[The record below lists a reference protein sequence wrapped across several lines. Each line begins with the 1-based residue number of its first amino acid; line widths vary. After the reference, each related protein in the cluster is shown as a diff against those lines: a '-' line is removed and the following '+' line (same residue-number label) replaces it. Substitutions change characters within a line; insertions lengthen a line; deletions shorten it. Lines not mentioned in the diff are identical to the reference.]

1 MVDPMEKP
9 NFSDLLDVIAR
20 HARYDYATPIDGLKV
35 GRADFPSEVTHSIY
49 QPSFGVVAAA

>member
-1 MVDPMEKP
+1 MEKP